1 MNPIILVVEDD
12 ADLRTFLDEALS
24 DFNYTVYSTDKASS
38 ALKMVDK
45 IRPNLVI
52 LDLGLPDIS
61 GDAICARIKESY
73 PALPVIILT
82 ASADTKDVVS
92 SFEKGADDYVQKPF
106 KLEELAARIKAKL
119 HVQKRDNPELT
130 VGNLTLNTETLVV
143 VKDGQEVTL
152 THTEFKLLHYLMI
165 NANRV
170 LTREQLLSHVWS
182 QDPDIETRV
191 VDVYIG
197 YLRKKLD
204 TNPKQRLIQSKRGF
218 GYMLKAD

>member
-1 MNPIILVVEDD
+1 MNPIILIVEDD
-12 ADLRTFLDEALS
+12 TDLRTFLEEALS
-24 DFNYTVYSTDKASS
+24 EYNYTVYATDKASA

-52 LDLGLPDIS
+52 LDLGLPDVS

-82 ASADTKDVVS
+82 ASSDTKDVIS

-119 HVQKRDNPELT
+119 HVQKRDNPELK
-130 VGNLTLNTETLVV
+130 VGDLSLNTETLAVT
-143 VKDGQEVTL
+143 KNNHEVTL
-152 THTEFKLLHYLMI
+152 THTEFKLLHYLMV

-204 TNPKQRLIQSKRGF
+204 TDPKQRLIQSKRGF